1 MNKHPN
7 TPPVKQYLMLL
18 GVFLAIVALSAASAA
33 AELSAAH
40 NLRIEL
46 VPAEKKLIGYD
57 DITIQTAASKILAFR
72 VSQNLTQVEVV
83 VGNDQR
89 DFELMNGRL
98 QLNLEP
104 HEQTAQLRIG
114 IRYSGIFDDP
124 VPARPL
130 NTDNPGYG
138 VTGTISSK
146 GTFLLAGAG
155 WYPELIDSRATY
167 RVTVEAPTGLIA
179 VTAGRSRG
187 HITENEK
194 TVSIWEVD
202 YPVQGLA
209 LSAARYV
216 VEEKSVGPVTAATYL
231 LPQNQHLAG
240 AYLGATAGYIALYSD
255 LFGAYPFQKFAVV
268 ENFFPTG
275 FGFPSY
281 TLMGGT
287 VLRLPFIVHTSL
299 GHEIAHCWWGN
310 GVYVD
315 YATGNWS
322 EGLTSY
328 VADYLFKEMK
338 SEKAARD
345 ARRQWLRNY
354 ATLVRPDDDFALA
367 RFQSRNN
374 PVTQTIG
381 YDKSAMVFHMIR
393 QLVGEESFW
402 GGLRDL
408 YRARLYR
415 PTSWTDLQRTFENR
429 GQRPLQN
436 FFDQWVYRKGAPR
449 FSLDAVSAEHTGQG
463 WRITGKITQDRPGY
477 DLPLTLALE
486 TGQQTISQKISVS
499 GRETFFELN
508 SAAAPL
514 RLTADPADDIFRRL
528 APSEI
533 PPAVNALK
541 SSPSVIT
548 VLADQLDPALE
559 KAAGTLALS
568 LGLKHNKFIAE
579 NELNRQLL
587 VDSDILII
595 GRPRQ
600 ADVLKNAPAAVD
612 IRSESFTLDN
622 SVYNQ
627 PSDAFFGVFTHP
639 YAKNRVAA
647 LFMPLSPQY
656 ADIVAAKITHYGKYS
671 YLAFQNGNNQAKGF
685 WPVAASPLIYEWDRK
700 TEEEK
705 LRR

>member
-1 MNKHPN
+1 MNKYLN
-7 TPPVKQYLMLL
+7 TSSLKRCLIVL
-18 GVFLAIVALSAASAA
+18 GVICSLFTSAAASQA

-40 NLRIEL
+40 SLQIEL
-46 VPAEKKLIGYD
+46 VPAENKLIGSD
-57 DITIQTAASKILAFR
+57 DITIKTADSKILTFR
-72 VSQNLTQVEVV
+72 VAENLALIKVF

-89 DFELMNGRL
+89 DFELINGRL
-98 QLNLEP
+98 QLNLKP
-104 HEQTAQLRIG
+104 HEQTAELQVRIH
-114 IRYSGIFDDP
+114 YSGIFDDP
-124 VPARPL
+124 VPAHPV

-138 VTGTISSK
+138 VAGTISSK

-155 WYPELIDSRATY
+155 WYPELLNSRATY
-167 RVTVEAPTGLIA
+167 RVTVEAPAGLIA

-202 YPVQGLA
+202 YPVRGLA
-209 LSAARYV
+209 LSVARYV
-216 VEEKSVGPVTAATYL
+216 VEEKSVGSVTAATYL
-231 LPQNQHLAG
+231 LPQNQHLA
-240 AYLGATAGYIALYSD
+240 ASYLRATAGYIALYSD

-338 SEKAARD
+338 SEKAALD
-345 ARRQWLRNY
+345 ARRQWLKNF
-354 ATLVRPDDDFALA
+354 ATLVRPDNDFALS
-367 RFQSRNN
+367 RFQSRYN
-374 PVTQTIG
+374 PVTKTIG

-393 QLVGEESFW
+393 QSIGEEAFW

-415 PTSWTDLQRTFENR
+415 QTSWSDLQRAFENR
-429 GQRPLQN
+429 GKRSLQN

-449 FSLDAVSAEHTGQG
+449 FSLDAVAADHTGKG
-463 WRITGKITQDRPGY
+463 WRVTGKITQDRPFY
-477 DLPLTLALE
+477 DFSLTLALE
-486 TGQQTISQKISVS
+486 TGQQTITQKINVS
-499 GRETFFELN
+499 DQVTFFELN
-508 SAAAPL
+508 SADPPQK
-514 RLTADPADDIFRRL
+514 LTADPTADIFRQL
-528 APSEI
+528 TPSEI

-541 SSPSVIT
+541 SSSSMLT
-548 VLADQLDPALE
+548 VLADQMDPALE
-559 KAAGTLALS
+559 KAARTLALS
-568 LGLKHNKFIAE
+568 LGLKHNEFIAE
-579 NELNRQLL
+579 DKLNRQRLM
-587 VDSDILII
+587 DSDILII
-595 GRPRQ
+595 GRPRS
-600 ADVLKNAPAAVD
+600 ADLLKNITAAVD
-612 IRSESFTLDN
+612 IRSKSFSLDK
-622 SVYNQ
+622 SVYNKS
-627 PSDAFFGVFTHP
+627 SDAFFGVFNHP
-639 YAKNRVAA
+639 HAKNRIMA

-671 YLAFQNGNNQAKGF
+671 YLVFQNGKNQAKGF
-685 WPVAASPLIYEWDRK
+685 WPVEASPLVYRWD
-700 TEEEK
+700 
-705 LRR
+705 